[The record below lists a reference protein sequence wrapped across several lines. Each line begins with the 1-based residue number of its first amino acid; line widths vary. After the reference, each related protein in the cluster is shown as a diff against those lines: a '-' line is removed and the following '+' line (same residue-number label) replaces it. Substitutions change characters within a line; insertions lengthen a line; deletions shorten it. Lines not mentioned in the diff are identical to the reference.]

1 MPRQHLYKQ
10 YTAIFLIIRIED
22 DKIINE
28 ITISDSHIYRVF
40 GEKDKMI
47 KMNKRTLTARM
58 IRAGIVAK

>member
-1 MPRQHLYKQ
+1 M
-10 YTAIFLIIRIED
+10 IIRIKD

-28 ITISDSHIYRVF
+28 ITISDSHIYEVF

>member
-1 MPRQHLYKQ
+1 MILYEKN
-10 YTAIFLIIRIED
+10 

-28 ITISDSHIYRVF
+28 ITISDSHIYEVF

-58 IRAGIVAK
+58 IRAGIVTIYDFAEPFS